1 MKRRLILIMSIY
13 FASLSMFYA
22 QNKSLPS
29 VWNLEQCLQYAVSN
43 NITVKKAELSKNTS
57 ELNYKQSKNNRLP
70 SLSANLSGSMTNG
83 TSIDPITGSFQDE
96 FYTSSNAS
104 INSNIT
110 LYNGSKVNNTIIQ
123 NKLLVSQNDLYV
135 QQAANNIILSITEA
149 YVQALYYQEG
159 IEIAKNSA
167 KSTEELLKQGEVKFK
182 NGALSRSE
190 LADLESQNATNQYNI
205 VTAQTQYSQQ
215 ILVLKQLLELEP
227 EDDFQ
232 IEIPHSSDVGN
243 YLIPDK
249 QSIYSK
255 AIDKLPDTKIYDV
268 AKEINEKD
276 LDIAKAGF
284 LPTVSLSA
292 GLSTGFSST
301 RENINFGRQLD
312 GNKSEQLSLS
322 VSIPIFSKFQNKT
335 NMALAKIKI
344 QESELDKLQA
354 NKDLY
359 KKVETAWLNAVTNQ
373 NENVASKTLRDTS
386 RLSYDLAIKKY
397 EFGGSTTTDLLVSQ
411 TNYLNAEQKYL
422 QTKYMGILYQQLLQY
437 YQGNPIKIQ

>member
-1 MKRRLILIMSIY
+1 MSLY
-13 FASLSMFYA
+13 FASLSIFYA

-335 NMALAKIKI
+335 NIALAKIKI

>member
-1 MKRRLILIMSIY
+1 MKRRLILIMSLY
-13 FASLSMFYA
+13 FASLSIFYA

-335 NMALAKIKI
+335 NIALAKIKI

>member
-1 MKRRLILIMSIY
+1 MSIY